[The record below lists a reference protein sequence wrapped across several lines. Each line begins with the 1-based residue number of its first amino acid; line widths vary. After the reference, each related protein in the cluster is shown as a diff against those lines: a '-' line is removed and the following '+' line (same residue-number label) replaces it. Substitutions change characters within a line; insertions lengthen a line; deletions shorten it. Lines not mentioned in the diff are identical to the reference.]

1 MRPIITNR
9 RVTIHK
15 NFGIFSF
22 FCERHIFGF
31 SATRTNHNIEIG
43 KIKFSKSIWPKNP
56 SQFVL
61 AAKKRHFL
69 QKTCVHFSSFEH
81 FVLHKTN
88 ARKNFSVWK
97 HRKKLFDHEFCAPKI
112 DEPIRHNCN
121 FFVVKMIHNF
131 QKFPL

>member
-1 MRPIITNR
+1 M
-9 RVTIHK
+9 TIHK
-15 NFGIFSF
+15 NFRIFSLF
-22 FCERHIFGF
+22 RERNIFGF
-31 SATRTNHNIEIG
+31 GATRTNHDIKIG
-43 KIKFSKSIWPKNP
+43 KIKFSKSVRPKNP

-61 AAKKRHFL
+61 VTKKRHFL
-69 QKTCVHFSSFEH
+69 QKTCVNFASFEH

-88 ARKNFSVWK
+88 TRENFSIWK
-97 HRKKLFDHEFCAPKI
+97 KCEKLLNYEFCTTKI